1 MSGSYMP
8 PGISQPLTRCAADNS
23 FFGGK
28 MLQKMRENAQSWI
41 AKVIVGVIVLIF
53 ALTGWESI
61 SSFNSNAQNAAI
73 VNDADVTRFELD
85 QAVAMQRRQLV
96 QQMQQLNDSF
106 DPGMIN
112 DDLLRES
119 VLEDLI
125 DRAVLLDG
133 AKAANLRVSEP
144 MIDQLI
150 LSTPDFQVD
159 GQFDANRFDIV
170 IRNMG
175 LSSRLAFRDLVRQE
189 LMINQLRSA
198 YEGSAFATPTE
209 RLQLARLEEQSRDFA
224 TIELAVDNTEV
235 SVGVDEVSD
244 YYTANAEQFMT
255 QEQVVLE
262 VLTLSRSDFFDQVEV
277 DEVELQAMYEQ
288 EVGNLEEQRRV
299 SHILI
304 EVPEGDADAQALE
317 QVQTIRERLQQG
329 EDFAEVARELSDD
342 SGSASGGGDL
352 GYAVRGSYD
361 PAFEEALFSLEQG
374 QVSEPVRTSFGYH
387 LVKLTGLL
395 TPEVP
400 SLESMRPEIER
411 ELKTEQVERR
421 FVEVSRELA
430 NLAYESEDLS
440 EPARALELEVETFGP
455 VGRQGDEGLTANPRV
470 MAAAFDAEVLSDGL
484 NSELLELDADT
495 AVVLR
500 VKEHLRATQRP
511 LEEVK
516 DDIHDTLRFQRAV
529 EQAENKA
536 QEYVAA
542 LREDQ
547 FEADALAKQL
557 GQSWETHEAIRRSSN
572 DVPAALL
579 RNVFAMPRPDA
590 EGAVYGHFRQPDGGQ
605 WVVQLN
611 GVATPQSLEDSVD
624 GDMYQRFISG
634 QAGQQDFNAVQQRL
648 KEQADIERF

>member
-1 MSGSYMP
+1 
-8 PGISQPLTRCAADNS
+8 
-23 FFGGK
+23 

-61 SSFNSNAQNAAI
+61 SSFNSNAQNAAA
-73 VNDADVTRFELD
+73 VNDAEISRIELD

-106 DPGMIN
+106 DPAMIN
-112 DDLLRES
+112 DNLLRES

-133 AKAANLRVSEP
+133 AQAANLRISEQ

-150 LSTPDFQVD
+150 LSTPDFQID
-159 GQFDANRFDIV
+159 GQFDAGRFDIV

-175 LSSRLAFRDLVRQE
+175 LASRMAFRDLVRQE

-198 YEGSAFATPTE
+198 YEASAFATASE

-224 TIELAVDNTEV
+224 SIELAVDNQAV
-235 SVGVDEVSD
+235 SVEEDDISE
-244 YYTANAEQFMT
+244 YYSANANQFMT
-255 QEQVVLE
+255 EEQVVLE
-262 VLTLSRSDFFDQVEV
+262 VLRLSRSDFFDQVEV
-277 DEVELQAMYEQ
+277 DESELQAMYEQ
-288 EVGNLEEQRRV
+288 EIGNLEEQRRV
-299 SHILI
+299 SHILF
-304 EVPEGDADAQALE
+304 EAPEGDAEAEASALE
-317 QVQTIRERLQQG
+317 QAEAVNARLRQG
-329 EDFAEVARELSDD
+329 EDFAELARELSDD
-342 SGSASGGGDL
+342 TGSASGGGDL

-361 PAFEEALFSLEQG
+361 AAFEDALFSLEQD
-374 QVSEPVRTSFGYH
+374 QVSDPVRTSFGYH
-387 LVKLTGLL
+387 LIKMTGRLA
-395 TPEVP
+395 PEVP

-411 ELKTEQVERR
+411 ELKAAQVERR

-440 EPARALELEVETFGP
+440 APASALELEIETIGP

-511 LEEVK
+511 LEEVR
-516 DDIHDTLRFQRAV
+516 DDIEDTLRFERAV
-529 EQAENKA
+529 ELAESQAAEH
-536 QEYVAA
+536 VAA
-542 LREDQ
+542 LREGRLDT
-547 FEADALAKQL
+547 AALAEQL
-557 GQSWETHEAIRRSSN
+557 GQSWTTHEATRRSSS
-572 DVPAALL
+572 DVAPALL
-579 RNVFAMPRPDA
+579 RSVFAMPRPGA
-590 EGAVYGHFRQPDGGQ
+590 ESAVYGHFRQPDGSQ
-605 WVVQLN
+605 WIVQLN
-611 GVATPQSLEDSVD
+611 GVATPQSLEDAVD
-624 GDMYQRFISG
+624 GGMYQRFIAG
-634 QAGQQDFNAVQQRL
+634 QAGQQDFTALQERL
-648 KEQADIERF
+648 KQQADIERY

>member
-1 MSGSYMP
+1 
-8 PGISQPLTRCAADNS
+8 
-23 FFGGK
+23 

-53 ALTGWESI
+53 ALSGWESI
-61 SSFNSNAQNAAI
+61 SSFSSNEQNAAA
-73 VNDADVTRFELD
+73 VNDAEITRMEVD
-85 QAVAMQRRQLV
+85 QAVAMQRRQLI

-133 AKAANLRVSEP
+133 AEKADLRVSEQ

-175 LSSRLAFRDLVRQE
+175 LASRMAFRDLVRQE

-224 TIELAVDNTEV
+224 TIELPVDNDAV
-235 SVGVDEVSD
+235 SVEYDEVND
-244 YYTANAEQFMT
+244 FYAANAEQFMT
-255 QEQVVLE
+255 EEQVVLE
-262 VLTLSRSDFFDQVEV
+262 VVTLSRSDFFDQVEV
-277 DEVELQAMYEQ
+277 DETELQAMYEQ

-304 EVPEGDADAQALE
+304 EVPEDDAEADAQALE
-317 QVQTIRERLQQG
+317 KTQAISERLQQG
-329 EDFAEVARELSDD
+329 EDFAEIAKELSED

-361 PAFEEALFSLEQG
+361 PAFEEALFSLEEG
-374 QVSEPVRTSFGYH
+374 QVSEPVRTNFGYH

-395 TPEVP
+395 APEVP

-411 ELKTEQVERR
+411 ELKAEQVERR

-440 EPARALELEVETFGP
+440 EPARALDLEVETIGP

-470 MAAAFDAEVLSDGL
+470 MAAAFDEEVLSDGL

-511 LEEVK
+511 LEEVR
-516 DDIHDTLRFQRAV
+516 DEIVDTLRFERAV
-529 EQAENKA
+529 EQAESQA
-536 QEYVAA
+536 AEHVAA
-542 LREDQ
+542 LTESQ
-547 FEADALAKQL
+547 LEAEALADQL
-557 GQSWETHEAIRRSSN
+557 GQGWETHEAIRRSSN
-572 DVPAALL
+572 DLPAAML
-579 RNVFAMPRPDA
+579 RNVFAMPRPSS
-590 EGAVYGHFRQPDGGQ
+590 EGPVYGHFRQPDGGQ
-605 WVVQLN
+605 WIVQLN
-611 GVATPQSLEDSVD
+611 GVATPETLEEAED
-624 GDMYQRFISG
+624 GDMYQSFISG
-634 QAGQQDFNAVQQRL
+634 QAGQQDFDAMQQRL
-648 KEQADIERF
+648 KEKADIERF

>member
-1 MSGSYMP
+1 
-8 PGISQPLTRCAADNS
+8 
-23 FFGGK
+23 

-61 SSFNSNAQNAAI
+61 SSFNSNAQNAAA
-73 VNDADVTRFELD
+73 VNDAEITRTELD
-85 QAVAMQRRQLV
+85 QAVAMQRRQLI

-112 DDLLRES
+112 DNLLRES

-133 AKAANLRVSEP
+133 AQAADLRVSEQ

-175 LSSRLAFRDLVRQE
+175 LASRLAFRDLVRQE

-198 YEGSAFATPTE
+198 YVTSAFATPTE

-224 TIELAVDNTEV
+224 TIELDVDNDAVTIGE
-235 SVGVDEVSD
+235 DEVSD

-255 QEQVVLE
+255 EEQVVLE

-277 DEVELQAMYEQ
+277 DETELQAMYEQ
-288 EVGNLEEQRRV
+288 EIGNLEEQRRV

-304 EVPEGDADAQALE
+304 EVAEGDAEADAAALE
-317 QVQTIRERLQQG
+317 QAQAISERLEQG
-329 EDFAEVARELSDD
+329 EDFADIAEELSDD
-342 SGSASGGGDL
+342 TGSASGGGDL

-361 PAFEEALFSLEQG
+361 PAFEEALFNLEEG

-395 TPEVP
+395 APEVP

-411 ELKTEQVERR
+411 ELKAEQVERR
-421 FVEVSRELA
+421 FVEASRELA

-440 EPARALELEVETFGP
+440 EPARALDLEVETIGP

-470 MAAAFDAEVLSDGL
+470 MAAAFNEEVLADGL

-511 LEEVK
+511 LEEVR
-516 DDIHDTLRFQRAV
+516 DEIVDTLRFERAV
-529 EQAENKA
+529 EQAESKA
-536 QEYVAA
+536 AEYVAA
-542 LREDQ
+542 LREGDL
-547 FEADALAKQL
+547 EAAALAEQL

-572 DVPAALL
+572 DLPAALL

-590 EGAVYGHFRQPDGGQ
+590 EGAVYGHFRQPDGSQ
-605 WVVQLN
+605 WIVQLN
-611 GVATPQSLEDSVD
+611 GVATPQSLEEAVD
-624 GDMYQRFISG
+624 GDMYQSFISG
-634 QAGQQDFNAVQQRL
+634 QAGQQDFSALQQRL